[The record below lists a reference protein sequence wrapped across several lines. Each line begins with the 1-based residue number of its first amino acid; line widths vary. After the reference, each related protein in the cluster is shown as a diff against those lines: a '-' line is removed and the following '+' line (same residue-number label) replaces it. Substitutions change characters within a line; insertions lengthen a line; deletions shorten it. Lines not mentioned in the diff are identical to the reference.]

1 MALTNKEIIVDH
13 NDYLRNSESGVKQ
26 PVPPSKGNKVTAELH
41 KSISTIYEVEG
52 SLAIGET
59 VLMQGK
65 LRDNPVKA
73 VLAGWIA
80 SECVLLSPPLSILAA
95 GQFVKDEFLL
105 IRYLFLGKVFGFE
118 TIVRK
123 MVLDPPMVIVS
134 WPDQVEV
141 ASISREIRLRARLE
155 VLIILYNETKQEV
168 PVKGLLIEISKGGC
182 RIKISWNNDYMEYC
196 IPGSLLEL
204 HLGLYHD
211 KNPLKVSCIVRNFS
225 KQGGYANMGLQFDNN
240 SEKFKEELDY
250 ILNVQLIRT

>member
-1 MALTNKEIIVDH
+1 LVLTNKEVMMEN
-13 NDYLRNSESGVKQ
+13 NDYLRNAENVIKT
-26 PVPPSKGNKVTAELH
+26 PVDPARGGKVTAELH
-41 KSISTIYEVEG
+41 KSISAVYEVES
-52 SLAIGET
+52 SLSIGET

-80 SECVLLSPPLSILAA
+80 SDCILLSPPLSILAA

-141 ASISREIRLRARLE
+141 ASISREVRLRARME
-155 VLIILYNETKQEV
+155 VLIVLYNEAKQEV
-168 PVKGLLIEISKGGC
+168 PIKGHLIEISKGGC
-182 RIKISWNNDYMEYC
+182 RIKIPWNSDYMEYC
-196 IPGSLLEL
+196 IPGSMLEL
-204 HLGLYHD
+204 HLGLHHD
-211 KNPLKVSCIVRNFS
+211 RDPLKVSCIVRNFS
-225 KQGGYANMGLQFDNN
+225 KQGSHANMGLQFDNN
-240 SEKFKEELDY
+240 SQEFKKELDY
-250 ILNVQLIRT
+250 ILNVQLIRA